1 MYVIGVDVGGTN
13 TGECRLLMCRCLYCK
28 FYIDAVLLQ
37 IESNQSPKVV
47 ATAKTVTS
55 SDIFSGMLHALHQVI
70 NDIEV
75 AAIMIGTTHFINA
88 LLQRRGLA
96 KVCIIRICG
105 PTTHAIPP
113 MTNWPQDLKET
124 VIEVD
129 GLTAF
134 VSGGYFFDGSEISSL
149 NEEKIRLVIRRA
161 LTLDICT
168 FCVCGVFSPCRIDQE
183 ERVGEIIREE
193 SSTAYIT
200 LSHEIAGLG
209 LSERENASILNACL
223 RPLAKQTIGALQASL
238 PPDVPCFLTRNAGT
252 LLSSEDSIRWPV
264 FTFASGPTNSMIG
277 AAHLSGIKNGIV
289 IDVGGTSM
297 DIGVIVNGRPRQTHA
312 NVRLIDDIRV
322 NIAVPDT
329 ISLPLGGGTV
339 IHVDEKEKSVQ
350 VGPDS
355 VAYRLEQEALAF
367 SGQTITGTDI
377 ALAAGLAKEIGH
389 CSVKLSTFIVEQV
402 LDYIKQLVTRS
413 IERMKTNLE
422 SVPVILC
429 GGGSI
434 LIDINQ
440 SFPGVTQMIRT
451 EHYAVCNA
459 IGAALCSVSAS
470 IDEIIDLPSSSI
482 DDGKQR
488 KYVLDQLI
496 LKVHNKCEQNGA
508 RSNTIHLIDLEQIP
522 LAYHPGEHIHRVQL
536 TAIGQLDLNKFER
549 NEQVKRIQKFNTLI
563 KKEPPITI
571 KPPIHIDLTKKQ
583 PIFDEN
589 GIWCIDTIDIEYI
602 AYGTAILGCGGGGE
616 SYHCKLWCLDV
627 LRESKN
633 KMRVVSPSYFSSSSD
648 LIVNVGF
655 MGAPTVS
662 HELLPNGH
670 ECLEALNVIEK
681 YLSKKI
687 VGIYSAE
694 IGGANGLMGLLVAAS
709 KQILCIDGDSM
720 GRAFPCLTQFL
731 PFIHGL
737 PATPSCL
744 CDVRGET
751 VLCTDDMVSTAQ
763 ELEDFFRKECTKRG
777 LCVGVTLPPITG
789 KDLQKNILHHSLSR
803 AWFLGEAKFNNRID
817 AIQAVAR
824 AGHGRVLIS
833 DGKVIN
839 VERQTTGGFVRGHVF
854 IETSGRILIIDFQNE
869 NLIARFDNGEIV
881 ASVPDLITLIEEDS
895 AEPIATEIIK
905 YGYRVSVLVLPAP
918 VPLTTPQALQYVGL
932 QAFGYD
938 FPNYSFIPSSVSI
951 KSVWDVFY
959 KKNDDIQ
966 Q

>member
-1 MYVIGVDVGGTN
+1 MYVVGVDVGGTN
-13 TGECRLLMCRCLYCK
+13 T
-28 FYIDAVLLQ
+28 DAVLLR
-37 IESNQSPKVV
+37 IESNQSPQVV

-55 SDIFSGMLHALHQVI
+55 SDVFSGMLYALHQII

-75 AAIMIGTTHFINA
+75 AAIMVGTTHFINA

-96 KVCIIRICG
+96 KVCTIRLCG

-124 VIEVD
+124 VD
-129 GLTAF
+129 GLTAL
-134 VSGGYFFDGSEISSL
+134 VSGGYFFDGSEISPL
-149 NEEKIRLVIRRA
+149 DEEEIRLIIRRA
-161 LTLDICT
+161 LALGICT
-168 FCVCGVFSPCRIDQE
+168 FCVCGIFSPCRMDQE

-193 SSTAYIT
+193 STTAYIT
-200 LSHEIAGLG
+200 LTHEIAGLG
-209 LSERENASILNACL
+209 LLERENASILNACL
-223 RPLAKQTIGALQASL
+223 RPLAKQTIEALQASF
-238 PPDVPCFLTRNAGT
+238 PPDVPCFLTRNTGT

-264 FTFASGPTNSMIG
+264 FTFTSGSTNSMIG

-297 DIGVIVNGRPRQTHA
+297 DIGVIVNGRPRQTHV
-312 NVRLIDDIRV
+312 NVQLIDDIRV

-339 IHVDEKEKSVQ
+339 IHVNEKEESVQ

-355 VAYRLEQEALAF
+355 VAYRLDQEALSF
-367 SGQTITGTDI
+367 GGQTITGTDI
-377 ALAAGLAKEIGH
+377 ALAAGLATEIGH
-389 CSVKLSTFIVEQV
+389 CSVKLSPFIVEQT
-402 LDYIKQLVTRS
+402 LDYVKQSMIRC

-422 SVPVILC
+422 PVPVILC

-434 LIDINQ
+434 LVDINQ
-440 SFPGVTQMIRT
+440 SFPGVTQMVRT
-451 EHYAVCNA
+451 DHYAVCNA
-459 IGAALCSVSAS
+459 VGAALCSVSAS
-470 IDEIIDLPSSSI
+470 IDAIIHLPPSSI

-488 KYVLDQLI
+488 KDVLDQLI
-496 LKVHNKCEQNGA
+496 LKVHEKCEQNGA
-508 RSNTIHLIDLEQIP
+508 CSNTIHLTDLEQIP
-522 LAYHPGEHIHRVQL
+522 LAYHPSEYTHRVQL
-536 TAIGQLDLNKFER
+536 TAIGQLDLDKFKR
-549 NEQVKRIQKFNTLI
+549 NEQEQRIQTFNTKI
-563 KKEPPITI
+563 KKEPPATI

-589 GIWCIDTIDIEYI
+589 GVWCIDAIDIEYI

-616 SYHCKLWCLDV
+616 SYHCKLWCLEV
-627 LRESKN
+627 LREGKY
-633 KMRVVSPSYFSSSSD
+633 KMLVVPPSYFYSSSD
-648 LIVNVGF
+648 LIVGIGF

-670 ECLEALNVIEK
+670 ECLEAVNVIEK

-687 VGIYSAE
+687 VGIHSGE
-694 IGGANGLMGLLVAAS
+694 IGGANGLMGLLVAAK
-709 KQILCIDGDSM
+709 KQIFCIDCDSM

-737 PATPSCL
+737 PVTPSCL

-751 VLCTDDMVSTAQ
+751 IICTDGIVSTPQ
-763 ELEDFFRKECTKRG
+763 ELEDVFREECTKRG
-777 LCVGVTLPPITG
+777 LCVGVALPPITG
-789 KDLQKNILHHSLSR
+789 EQLQKNILHHSLSR
-803 AWFLGEAKFNNRID
+803 AWFLGEAKFNHRIN

-839 VERQTTGGFVRGHVF
+839 VERHTTGGFARGHVF
-854 IETSGRILIIDFQNE
+854 IETTGRTLIIDFQNE

-881 ASVPDLITLIEEDS
+881 ASVPDLITLVEEDS
-895 AEPIATEIIK
+895 AEPIATEVVK
-905 YGYRVSVLVLPAP
+905 YGHRVSVLVLPAP
-918 VPLTTPQALQYVGL
+918 EPLTTPQALQHVGL

-938 FPNYSFIPSSVSI
+938 FPNYSYTPSHVSI

-959 KKNDDIQ
+959 K
-966 Q
+966 